1 MSLALILAQGIG
13 QLLASIARAKGH
25 GGAANVIASTEAL
38 ATSTLSAVEA
48 HLAAHPEDGVTVE
61 QFQAKVE
68 AAKASALAA
77 GDEAQARIDARE
89 GDEG

>member
-13 QLLASIARAKGH
+13 QLLAAVARAKGQ
-25 GGAANVIASTEAL
+25 GGMATVIESTEAL
-38 ATSTLSAVEA
+38 ATSTLSAVSA

-61 QFQAKVE
+61 EFQAKVD
-68 AAKASALAA
+68 AAKAAALAA

-89 GDEG
+89 ATEE